1 MMLLTQQKKPCVP
14 TPVADYTLNRTLT
27 HMLKLCFSRRT
38 ANDIPTPAKHYKYNN
53 DININGHVPVSLYL

>member
-27 HMLKLCFSRRT
+27 HMLKLCFSRR
-38 ANDIPTPAKHYKYNN
+38 NDIPTPAKHYKYNN